1 VGMVHGAVRG
11 AYNAFYRRLMLSRV
25 ARLVF
30 FTASYPRSIGLNP
43 STMERVKIVP
53 PAVDSRRFRPV
64 DDVEGLRSRLNIGPD
79 DKTVLF
85 VSDLSYRDRR
95 RHGDYLIDATALLV
109 RHIPGIHLAIV
120 GEGDLLPSLRERAR
134 GLGLASKVSFAGRV
148 TGDDLAQYYAACD
161 VFAFPSTYE
170 SFGYVVLEAMASGKP
185 CVVCDI
191 PGVRD
196 LVEPGV
202 TGLRVPPDDV
212 PALAEALGMLL
223 ENNRMRMSMGREAR
237 GRAASRTWEQVAED
251 MVGVYRETLR
261 GRPGVQP
268 SGRTRPA

>member
-1 VGMVHGAVRG
+1 
-11 AYNAFYRRLMLSRV
+11 
-25 ARLVF
+25 
-30 FTASYPRSIGLNP
+30 
-43 STMERVKIVP
+43 MERVKIVP